1 MWAQLICSVCVCVCV
16 RAWDVLFS
24 SRYVAFCLKYMCF
37 CLSKWWNAS
46 RGSSR
51 KALFLF
57 FTCPTR
63 LWCSARHRLDRSFS
77 GSPVQAMIAVPI
89 VRLLLGR
96 RFFPVSPLYSG
107 IPYISTE
114 STLVTPYFKTSA
126 RLSRFQG
133 EHNARPLS
141 QWHQHQIH

>member
-1 MWAQLICSVCVCVCV
+1 MWAQLICSVCVFVCV
-16 RAWDVLFS
+16 HGTSCFHPGTLRFAW
-24 SRYVAFCLKYMCF
+24 YMCF

-46 RGSSR
+46 LGSSR

-107 IPYISTE
+107 ILYISTE